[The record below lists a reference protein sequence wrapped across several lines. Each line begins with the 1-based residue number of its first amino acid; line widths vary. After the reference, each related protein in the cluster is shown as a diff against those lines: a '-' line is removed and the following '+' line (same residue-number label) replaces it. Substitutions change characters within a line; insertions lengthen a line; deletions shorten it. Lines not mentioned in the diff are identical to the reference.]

1 MKLVKIVGILFSLSA
16 LFVLAPVASAATSP
30 QLSSANSFVILSD
43 TYSNSTPG
51 TTLSGDVGYTTPPFT
66 APTVN
71 GEVYQANSSKY
82 NQAGIDQNA
91 ALNNLN
97 NQPCSFTF
105 APGPIDL
112 ASDTTHGAVG
122 VYGPGVY
129 CIDGAASIGG
139 GGTITLTGTGTFIFR
154 MDGGLTSS
162 ANSNVVLAGG
172 ASTCNIWWTPTQG
185 TTLGENSLFA
195 GIDIDASGIT
205 IGDSV
210 TWVGRALAFG
220 GTVTT
225 DNDTI
230 TAPACAD
237 TTPVGD
243 GSGDTDGGTGVGGTP
258 NAPGVPNTGIAPA
271 DNDMVL
277 SAVSG
282 VALLVASG
290 VIYAAYRK
298 KTTS

>member
-1 MKLVKIVGILFSLSA
+1 MKLVKIVGILLSLGA

-30 QLSSANSFVILSD
+30 QLGAANSFVVLSN
-43 TYSNSTPG
+43 TYSNTTPG
-51 TTLSGDVGYTTPPFT
+51 TTLSGDVGYTTPPET
-66 APTVN
+66 VPTIN
-71 GEVYQANSSKY
+71 GVIHQADSVY

-105 APGPIDL
+105 APGEIDL

-139 GGTITLTGTGTFIFR
+139 GGTITLTGTGTYIFR
-154 MDGGLTSS
+154 MDGALTSS
-162 ANSNVVLAGG
+162 ANSNVVLASG

-195 GIDIDASGIT
+195 GIDIDASGVT
-205 IGDSV
+205 VGDSV

-230 TAPACAD
+230 TAPTCTE

-243 GSGDTDGGTGVGGTP
+243 GSGDTGGGTGTGTP
-258 NAPGVPNTGIAPA
+258 SAPGAPNTGIAPA
-271 DNDMVL
+271 DNDMAL
-277 SAVSG
+277 SAASG
-282 VALLVASG
+282 IALLVASG
-290 VIYAAYRK
+290 VVYAAYRK